1 MAVGALVPLET
12 CPNLHAGAVCPGKQK
27 GNGMDSNNRHSE
39 TGGRADDEPRPSEIW
54 PRVLW
59 IFVIVFMISVAQTVL
74 LVVAVLQVIIMLTSK
89 GRPNEE
95 LADFGCM
102 VGAWVAKAA
111 RFQSA
116 ASDVKPWPWT
126 PMGS

>member
-1 MAVGALVPLET
+1 MRPET
-12 CPNLHAGAVCPGKQK
+12 NEPDKP
-27 GNGMDSNNRHSE
+27 R
-39 TGGRADDEPRPSEIW
+39 RDEPIPRDVW
-54 PRVLW
+54 PRILW
-59 IFVIVFMISVAQTVL
+59 IIVIVFMISVAQTVL

-89 GRPNEE
+89 GKPNEE

-116 ASDVKPWPWT
+116 ASDEKPWPWT
-126 PMGS
+126 SMGS

>member
-1 MAVGALVPLET
+1 MKPQMDET
-12 CPNLHAGAVCPGKQK
+12 DRP
-27 GNGMDSNNRHSE
+27 R
-39 TGGRADDEPRPSEIW
+39 DDEPIPREVW
-54 PRVLW
+54 PRILW
-59 IFVIVFMISVAQTVL
+59 IIVIVFMISVAQTVL
-74 LVVAVLQVIIMLTSK
+74 LVVAVLQVVIMLTSK
-89 GRPNEE
+89 GKPNEE

-116 ASDVKPWPWT
+116 ASDEKPWPWT

>member
-1 MAVGALVPLET
+1 MNET
-12 CPNLHAGAVCPGKQK
+12 DKP
-27 GNGMDSNNRHSE
+27 
-39 TGGRADDEPRPSEIW
+39 RADEPLPREVW
-54 PRVLW
+54 PRILW
-59 IFVIVFMISVAQTVL
+59 IVVIVFMISVAQTVL

-89 GRPNEE
+89 GKPNEE

-116 ASDVKPWPWT
+116 ASDEKPWPWT

>member
-1 MAVGALVPLET
+1 MTET
-12 CPNLHAGAVCPGKQK
+12 DKP
-27 GNGMDSNNRHSE
+27 
-39 TGGRADDEPRPSEIW
+39 RADEPLPRDVW
-54 PRVLW
+54 PRILW
-59 IFVIVFMISVAQTVL
+59 IVVIVFMISVAQTVL

-89 GRPNEE
+89 GKPNEE
-95 LADFGCM
+95 LADFGCL

-116 ASDVKPWPWT
+116 ASDEKPWPWT

>member
-1 MAVGALVPLET
+1 MEPDTDET
-12 CPNLHAGAVCPGKQK
+12 ARPRK
-27 GNGMDSNNRHSE
+27 
-39 TGGRADDEPRPSEIW
+39 DEPIPREVW
-54 PRVLW
+54 PRILW
-59 IFVIVFMISVAQTVL
+59 IIVIVFMISVAQTVL

-89 GRPNEE
+89 GKPNEE

-116 ASDVKPWPWT
+116 ASDEKPWPWT

>member
-1 MAVGALVPLET
+1 MSHIPDESPERTREPL
-12 CPNLHAGAVCPGKQK
+12 
-27 GNGMDSNNRHSE
+27 
-39 TGGRADDEPRPSEIW
+39 PREVW
-54 PRVLW
+54 PRILW
-59 IFVIVFMISVAQTVL
+59 ILVIAVMIHLAQTLLMVVAVVQIVFM
-74 LVVAVLQVIIMLTSK
+74 LTSN

-95 LADFGCM
+95 LADFGSM
-102 VGAWVAKAA
+102 VGAWIAKAA

>member
-1 MAVGALVPLET
+1 MNEADKP
-12 CPNLHAGAVCPGKQK
+12 
-27 GNGMDSNNRHSE
+27 
-39 TGGRADDEPRPSEIW
+39 RADEPLPRDVW
-54 PRVLW
+54 PRILW
-59 IFVIVFMISVAQTVL
+59 IVVIVFMISVAQTVL

-89 GRPNEE
+89 GKPNEE

-116 ASDVKPWPWT
+116 ASDEKPWPWT

>member
-1 MAVGALVPLET
+1 MTTET
-12 CPNLHAGAVCPGKQK
+12 NETDRP
-27 GNGMDSNNRHSE
+27 RH
-39 TGGRADDEPRPSEIW
+39 DEPIPRDVW
-54 PRVLW
+54 PRILW
-59 IFVIVFMISVAQTVL
+59 IIVIVFMISVAQTVL
-74 LVVAVLQVIIMLTSK
+74 LVVAVLQVVIMLTSK
-89 GRPNEE
+89 GKPNEE

-116 ASDVKPWPWT
+116 ASDEKPWPWT

>member
-1 MAVGALVPLET
+1 M
-12 CPNLHAGAVCPGKQK
+12 
-27 GNGMDSNNRHSE
+27 SE
-39 TGGRADDEPRPSEIW
+39 TDKPRADEPLPRDVW
-54 PRVLW
+54 PRILW
-59 IFVIVFMISVAQTVL
+59 IVVIVFMISVAQTVL

-89 GRPNEE
+89 GKPNEE

-116 ASDVKPWPWT
+116 ASDEKPWPWT

>member
-1 MAVGALVPLET
+1 M
-12 CPNLHAGAVCPGKQK
+12 
-27 GNGMDSNNRHSE
+27 SE
-39 TGGRADDEPRPSEIW
+39 TDKPRADEPLPRDVW
-54 PRVLW
+54 PRILW
-59 IFVIVFMISVAQTVL
+59 IVVIVFMISVAQTVL
-74 LVVAVLQVIIMLTSK
+74 LVVAVLQVIIMLTSRGK
-89 GRPNEE
+89 PNEE

-116 ASDVKPWPWT
+116 ASDEKPWPWT

>member
-1 MAVGALVPLET
+1 
-12 CPNLHAGAVCPGKQK
+12 
-27 GNGMDSNNRHSE
+27 MDRQDQRSE
-39 TGGRADDEPRPSEIW
+39 TPEASRDDEPRPSEIW

-59 IFVIVFMISVAQTVL
+59 IFVIVFMISVAQTIL

-89 GRPNEE
+89 GKPNEE

-116 ASDVKPWPWT
+116 ASDQKPWPWT
-126 PMGS
+126 SMGS